1 MKNRSD
7 SFLPFFATAPPL
19 CIQCVLNSRFMAI
32 RAHPMTHTQKANVR
46 HLLIVEMNMMQ
57 NPANIGIG

>member
-1 MKNRSD
+1 MV
-7 SFLPFFATAPPL
+7 
-19 CIQCVLNSRFMAI
+19 IG
-32 RAHPMTHTQKANVR
+32 AHLVTHSQKANIR